1 MATPTTY
8 KDLIGIFQQIC
19 DSHLAVKFF
28 NWSVALSDVE
38 VNEPDYPEQQYIYVF
53 LNPVNV
59 TFTGGYALYQCN
71 LIVMDLA
78 RKNRDAVLEVHDTT
92 LSVMQD
98 ILAKFRLTTWGQ
110 LDVNIQSPITC
121 TPFVEAQKQ
130 STAGWTAAITVE
142 TKNPLDLC
150 NAAFIEY

>member
-8 KDLIGIFQQIC
+8 KDLIGIFQTIC
-19 DSHLAVKFF
+19 DQHLAVKFF
-28 NWSVALSDVE
+28 NWSTALSDIE
-38 VNEPDYPEQQYIYVF
+38 VNQPDYPEQQYIYVF
-53 LNPVNV
+53 LNPQTV
-59 TFTGGYALYQCN
+59 TFTQGYAIYSAN

-98 ILAKFRLTTWGQ
+98 ILAKIRLTTWNE
-110 LDVNIQSPITC
+110 LDIQVQSPITC
-121 TPFVEAQKQ
+121 TPFVESQKQ
-130 STAGWTAAITVE
+130 STAGWSANLQIV

>member
-8 KDLIGIFQQIC
+8 KDLIGIFQGIC
-19 DSHLAVKFF
+19 DDHLAVEFF

-38 VNEPDYPEQQYIYVF
+38 VNEPDYPTQQYIYVF
-53 LNPVNV
+53 LQPVNV
-59 TFTGGYALYQCN
+59 TFTGGFAIYNAN

-78 RKNRDAVLEVHDTT
+78 RKNREAVLEVHDTT
-92 LSVMQD
+92 LSVLQD

-110 LDVNIQSPITC
+110 LDVNIQAPITC
-121 TPFVEAQKQ
+121 TPFVESQKQ
-130 STAGWTAAITVE
+130 STAGWSANIQIE

-150 NAAFIEY
+150 NAAFIAP